1 LRFAAGCQGLA
12 AGVPEAEPGAFGTP
26 VARCGSRFSANAM
39 PTRDQPAG
47 PADAFRPT
55 ATRPGMKPGVCKGVV
70 TAIVGG
76 A

>member
-1 LRFAAGCQGLA
+1 LPAAVLA
-12 AGVPEAEPGAFGTP
+12 FP
-26 VARCGSRFSANAM
+26 ANAM